1 MATRDFPSLLSR
13 GTNFRFFGATNFAPR
28 DGLPAAVL
36 LVVVVVGREGRPG
49 GGGCE
54 GRECGVESGEGFKT
68 ELQGEVRGTLAV
80 ALVENPGGGAVEDDE
95 T

>member
-1 MATRDFPSLLSR
+1 MATRVCPSLLSR

-28 DGLPAAVL
+28 DGFPVAVL
-36 LVVVVVGREGRPG
+36 VVVVGREGRPG

-54 GRECGVESGEGFKT
+54 GRECGVESGEGFET